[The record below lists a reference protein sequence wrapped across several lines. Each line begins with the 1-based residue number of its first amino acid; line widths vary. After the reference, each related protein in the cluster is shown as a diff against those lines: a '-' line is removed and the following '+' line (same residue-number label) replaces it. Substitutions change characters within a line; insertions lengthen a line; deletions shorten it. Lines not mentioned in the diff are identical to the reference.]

1 MALAV
6 ELLWKPLLEAA
17 AQTIVG
23 AVGGYAFTQALS
35 RATRQNSFDGAMD
48 LWRRGLHENVVGDGD
63 QVVFDGV
70 ISPYSQVFP
79 GDPMHNATRWNQLY
93 EFQGKISA
101 DEYGAMEFFAGSDAA
116 LRIGSLNGET
126 LVGLYARY
134 GFVGEGMVGVVP
146 TKLLLR
152 AIPDFF
158 QPRFFGARARIC
170 GRLARC
176 PAQHGFVAQGIAH
189 KSGINLDVSNYK
201 NIPYLQI
208 NRVSPA
214 RLAGSKVCSL
224 LGSAWAVTESDA
236 EQYLVQYG
244 YFSEDAE
251 IRQCNRRILTAK
263 AWDKARVFY
272 DDLSAPSQEFS
283 FRRVFIG

>member
-1 MALAV
+1 MSFET

-23 AVGGYAFTQALS
+23 AIGGYAFTNVL
-35 RATRQNSFDGAMD
+35 RTATRQNTFDGAMD

-63 QVVFDGV
+63 QIVFDGV
-70 ISPYSQVFP
+70 ISPYSQLFP
-79 GDPMHNATRWNQLY
+79 GDPMDNARRWNQLY
-93 EFQGKISA
+93 GFQGKINSE
-101 DEYGAMEFFAGSDAA
+101 EYQAMEFFAGSDAA

-134 GFVGEGMVGVVP
+134 GFIGEGLVGVVP
-146 TKLLLR
+146 TRLLLK

-158 QPRFFGARARIC
+158 QPRFFGIRAKIC
-170 GRLARC
+170 GRLALC
-176 PAQHGFVAQGIAH
+176 PAQHGFVAQGIAQ
-189 KSGINLDVSNYK
+189 KSGLVLDVSHYK

-214 RLAGSKVCSL
+214 RDPSQQVCSL
-224 LGSAWAVTESDA
+224 LGSAWAVTDSEA

-244 YFSEDAE
+244 YLSESAE
-251 IRQCNRRILTAK
+251 LKQCNSRIVQSK
-263 AWDKARVFY
+263 VWEKARVFY
-272 DDLSAPSQEFS
+272 DELSSPSSELS
-283 FRRVFIG
+283 FRRAFIR

>member
-1 MALAV
+1 MGV

-23 AVGGYAFTQALS
+23 AIGGYAFSEALQ
-35 RATRQNSFDGAMD
+35 RVTRQNSFDGAMD

-63 QVVFDGV
+63 QIVFDGL
-70 ISPYSQVFP
+70 ISPYAQLFP
-79 GDPMHNATRWNQLY
+79 GDPMENATRWNQLY
-93 EFQGKISA
+93 QFEGKISTE
-101 DEYGAMEFFAGSDAA
+101 EYQAIEFFAGSDAA

-134 GFVGEGMVGVVP
+134 GFVGEGLVGVVP

-158 QPRFFGARARIC
+158 HPSFFGVRARVR

-176 PAQHGFVAQGIAH
+176 PAQHGFVAQGIAR
-189 KSGINLDVSNYK
+189 KSGIEIDISHYK

-214 RLAGSKVCSL
+214 RRAQDRVTSL
-224 LGSAWAVTESDA
+224 LGSAWAVTDKEA

-244 YFSEDAE
+244 YMSEPAE
-251 IRQCNRRILTAK
+251 LRQCNARILDSR
-263 AWDKARVFY
+263 AWKKARVFY
-272 DDLSAPSQEFS
+272 DEISSPSPDLS
-283 FRRVFIG
+283 FRRAFIG